1 MWMKAFPVRVVA
13 SASTRDG
20 VRFRRK
26 GGVGRGRNRGRGR
39 EADAPFASIRLPRTG
54 PTALHLL
61 PAFGSLGMNARAST
75 RDGVRLPMGWCCEVP
90 ALLRDL

>member
-1 MWMKAFPVRVVA
+1 MQALVGMVCGFAAKEA
-13 SASTRDG
+13 SAAAAAAAARA
-20 VRFRRK
+20 
-26 GGVGRGRNRGRGR
+26 
-39 EADAPFASIRLPRTG
+39 EAPFASFRLPRTG
-54 PTALHLL
+54 PTALHLI